1 MVVKYNSGGNT
12 PAITIIPISI
22 DDGTFAGEDG
32 AIFERDWDER
42 AREEVKVAGH
52 SDGSH

>member
-12 PAITIIPISI
+12 PAITISISI

-32 AIFERDWDER
+32 AIFKWDWDER